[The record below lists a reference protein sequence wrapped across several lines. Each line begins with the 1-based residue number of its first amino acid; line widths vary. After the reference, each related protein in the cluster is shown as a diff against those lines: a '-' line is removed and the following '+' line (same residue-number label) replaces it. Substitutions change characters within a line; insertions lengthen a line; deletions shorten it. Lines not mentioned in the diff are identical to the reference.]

1 MGSNYRR
8 LTYNVDI
15 VFCIDSTGSM
25 VDFIDMVKK
34 KAISFYDDLINA
46 MEAKNKHIDNVRIK
60 IVSYRDY
67 LADGENAMMSTEFFT
82 LPEQSLEFSNTVKSI
97 EAFGGGD
104 EPEDGLEALAFCMRS
119 KWNKEGTKRRQI
131 IVVWSDASTHPLGF
145 CSSSDHYPKDIM
157 AKNFAELSDWWG
169 DKQNQPYMSYSAK
182 RLILYTPKSA
192 GWKDIIENWDNVVHY
207 PSAAGEG
214 MKELDYKEILS
225 AIAQSV

>member
-1 MGSNYRR
+1 M
-8 LTYNVDI
+8 
-15 VFCIDSTGSM
+15 
-25 VDFIDMVKK
+25 
-34 KAISFYDDLINA
+34 
-46 MEAKNKHIDNVRIK
+46 
-60 IVSYRDY
+60 
-67 LADGENAMMSTEFFT
+67 ADGENAMMSTDFFT
-82 LPEQSLEFSNTVKSI
+82 LPAQSVEFSNTVKSI

-145 CSSSDHYPKDIM
+145 CSSSSYYPKDIM
-157 AKNFAELSDWWG
+157 AKDFAELSDWWG
-169 DKQNQPYMSYSAK
+169 DRQNQPYMSYSAK

-207 PSAAGEG
+207 PSIAGEG
-214 MKELDYKEILS
+214 MKDLDYKEILS